1 MTNFPK
7 PSIPSLPPDPPQTIS
22 PMAEQVAKRVGWG
35 SWLTFWGQLMVGVV
49 SLVLLGLAV
58 ISRWIDDGDRTV
70 WVGLSIV
77 LAIASLITLLVSIY
91 LAFRLTRLA
100 RHLILPRLTPTPSP
114 HNINNQV
121 TLALFVSTA
130 GLAMG
135 LLGAELSTV
144 SLLAKTF
151 SNPQGAALPT
161 AESTLRV
168 LDVLVILINSGL
180 ALVHFCAQM
189 ANFWLLRQHKA

>member
-1 MTNFPK
+1 MTNVPK
-7 PSIPSLPPDPPQTIS
+7 SSIPTLPPESPQGI
-22 PMAEQVAKRVGWG
+22 PIAAERAAKRVGWG
-35 SWLTFWGQLMVGVV
+35 SWLTFWGQLLVGAVT
-49 SLVLLGLAV
+49 LVLLGLAV
-58 ISRWIDDGDRTV
+58 ISRWIDDGDRTI

-77 LAIASLITLLVSIY
+77 LAIASLVTLLISVY

-100 RHLILPRLTPTPSP
+100 RYLMVPQLTPTPSP
-114 HNINNQV
+114 SNINNQA
-121 TLALFVSTA
+121 TLALLVSTV
-130 GLAMG
+130 GLALG

-168 LDVLVILINSGL
+168 LDVLVILVNSGL
-180 ALVHFCAQM
+180 ALVHFGAQVV
-189 ANFWLLRQHKA
+189 NFWILRQEKS